1 VNVDEDEVVTTIT
14 DTTAKS
20 SSFATGSEGPAIRV
34 RGLNH
39 FFGEGEL
46 RKQILFDVDFEIAA
60 GEVVILT
67 GPSGCGKTTLLS
79 LVGGLRAIME
89 GSVQVLGR
97 ELYGATR
104 EEIIA
109 SRRQTGFVFQLH
121 NLLDFLTARQNV
133 EMSVQL
139 DAAISVRER
148 KHRAEAM
155 LAKVGLAN
163 RLDYYPTALSGG
175 QRQRVSIARALAGE
189 PRLILADEPTA
200 ALDSH
205 SGRQAVELVQAMARE
220 QGCTVLM
227 VTHDTRILDIA
238 DRVVRMEDGRM
249 L

>member
-1 VNVDEDEVVTTIT
+1 MLPRTS
-14 DTTAKS
+14 DTAAS
-20 SSFATGSEGPAIRV
+20 SIGAALHSPGPAISV

-39 FFGEGEL
+39 HFGEGEL
-46 RKQILFDVDFEIAA
+46 RKQILFDIDFDVFA

-79 LVGGLRAIME
+79 LIGGLREIQD
-89 GSVQVLGR
+89 GSIRVLGR
-97 ELYGATR
+97 ELFEATS
-104 EEIIA
+104 ELIIQ

-133 EMSVQL
+133 LMSVQL
-139 DAAISVRER
+139 DSAMDVRER
-148 KHRAEAM
+148 QRRADAM
-155 LAKVGLAN
+155 LVKVGLGN
-163 RLDYYPTALSGG
+163 RLDYYPSALSGG

-205 SGRQAVELVQAMARE
+205 SGRQAVELVQQMARE

-227 VTHDTRILDIA
+227 VTHDTRILDVA

-249 L
+249 QT

>member
-1 VNVDEDEVVTTIT
+1 MSLAIST
-14 DTTAKS
+14 S
-20 SSFATGSEGPAIRV
+20 SPAIRI
-34 RGLNH
+34 RGLSH
-39 FFGEGEL
+39 WFGDGDSQ
-46 RKQILFDVDFEIAA
+46 KQILFDIDFDVPA

-79 LVGGLRAIME
+79 LIGGLRSVMK

-97 ELYGATR
+97 ELFGAST
-104 EEIIA
+104 EDVIA

-133 EMSVQL
+133 QMSIQL
-139 DAAISVRER
+139 DQAIPVHER
-148 KHRAEAM
+148 SHRAAAV
-155 LAKVGLAN
+155 LTKVGLAE
-163 RLDYYPTALSGG
+163 RLDYYPSALSGG

-200 ALDSH
+200 ALDSA
-205 SGRQAVELVQAMARE
+205 SGRQAVELLQQMARE

-238 DRVVRMEDGRM
+238 DRVVHMEDGRM
-249 L
+249 QLG

>member
-1 VNVDEDEVVTTIT
+1 MITTYAAPLI
-14 DTTAKS
+14 DKPAS
-20 SSFATGSEGPAIRV
+20 NAAPAIRV
-34 RGLNH
+34 RGLSH

-46 RKQILFDVDFEIAA
+46 RKQILFNVDFDVYP

-79 LVGGLRAIME
+79 LIGGLRAIMD

-97 ELYGATR
+97 ELFQASQ

-133 EMSVQL
+133 QMSVQL
-139 DAAISVRER
+139 DASIDANER
-148 KHRAEAM
+148 KRRAESM
-155 LAKVGLAN
+155 LEKVGLAN
-163 RLDYYPTALSGG
+163 RLDYYPSALSGG

-200 ALDSH
+200 ALDSL
-205 SGRQAVELVQAMARE
+205 SGRQAVELVQKMARE

-249 L
+249 QAS

>member
-1 VNVDEDEVVTTIT
+1 MTSPSTATSNVEPSAVSLRPE
-14 DTTAKS
+14 AAS
-20 SSFATGSEGPAIRV
+20 PAICV

-39 FFGEGEL
+39 FFGDGEL
-46 RKQILFDVDFEIAA
+46 RKQILFDIDFEIAS

-79 LVGGLRAIME
+79 LIGGLRAIMQ
-89 GSVQVLGR
+89 GSVRVLGR
-97 ELYGATR
+97 ELFGATQ
-104 EEIIA
+104 EDIIA

-121 NLLDFLTARQNV
+121 NLLDFMTAQQNV
-133 EMSVQL
+133 QMSVQL
-139 DAAISVRER
+139 DPAIDARD
-148 KHRAEAM
+148 RAKRAVAM
-155 LAKVGLAN
+155 LGKVGLSD
-163 RLDYYPTALSGG
+163 RLNYFPAALSGG

-200 ALDSH
+200 ALDSL
-205 SGRQAVELVQAMARE
+205 SGRQAVELVQQMARE

-249 L
+249 LDD

>member
-1 VNVDEDEVVTTIT
+1 MTISQPVIDAPLT
-14 DTTAKS
+14 PS
-20 SSFATGSEGPAIRV
+20 VPESEPAICV
-34 RGLNH
+34 RGLSH

-46 RKQILFDVDFEIAA
+46 RKQILFDIDFDVAA

-79 LVGGLRAIME
+79 LIGGLRAVMD
-89 GSVQVLGR
+89 GSVRVLGR
-97 ELYGATR
+97 QLAGAASD
-104 EEIIA
+104 EIIA
-109 SRRQTGFVFQLH
+109 SRRDTGFVFQLH

-133 EMSVQL
+133 QMSIQL
-139 DAAISVRER
+139 DAAIDPRER
-148 KHRAEAM
+148 SRRAASM
-155 LAKVGLAN
+155 LEKVGLGN
-163 RLDYYPTALSGG
+163 RLDYFPSALSGG

-205 SGRQAVELVQAMARE
+205 SGRQAVELVQQMARE

-238 DRVVRMEDGRM
+238 DRVVHMEDGRM
-249 L
+249 QQ

>member
-1 VNVDEDEVVTTIT
+1 MSTVANSLPAVDSSGVV
-14 DTTAKS
+14 
-20 SSFATGSEGPAIRV
+20 EPAIRV

-39 FFGEGEL
+39 YFGDGEL
-46 RKQILFDVDFEIAA
+46 QKQILFDVGFDIAP

-79 LVGGLRAIME
+79 LVGGLRAVME

-97 ELYGATR
+97 ELSGAST
-104 EEIIA
+104 EEVIA

-133 EMSVQL
+133 QMSVQL
-139 DAAISVRER
+139 DPAIDASER
-148 KHRAEAM
+148 KRRAESI
-155 LAKVGLAN
+155 LEKVGLSD
-163 RLDYYPTALSGG
+163 RLDYYPSALSGG

-205 SGRQAVELVQAMARE
+205 SGRQAVELVQQMARE

-249 L
+249 LDS

>member
-1 VNVDEDEVVTTIT
+1 MLSTSATSTIVEQ
-14 DTTAKS
+14 
-20 SSFATGSEGPAIRV
+20 TGSGSPAIRV

-39 FFGEGEL
+39 FFGDGDL
-46 RKQILFDVDFEIAA
+46 RKQILFNIDFDVFP

-79 LVGGLRAIME
+79 LVGGLRAIMD
-89 GSVQVLGR
+89 GSVRVLGR
-97 ELYGATR
+97 ELFNASQ

-133 EMSVQL
+133 QMSVQL
-139 DAAISVRER
+139 DPAIDATER
-148 KHRAEAM
+148 KRRAESM
-155 LAKVGLAN
+155 LEKVGLSN
-163 RLDYYPTALSGG
+163 RLDYYPSALSGG

-200 ALDSH
+200 ALDSL
-205 SGRQAVELVQAMARE
+205 SGRQAVELVQTMARE

-227 VTHDTRILDIA
+227 VTHDSRILDIA

-249 L
+249 QTT

>member
-1 VNVDEDEVVTTIT
+1 MATTYATSTIDMT
-14 DTTAKS
+14 KTA
-20 SSFATGSEGPAIRV
+20 AAPAIRV

-39 FFGEGEL
+39 FFGAGEL
-46 RKQILFDVDFEIAA
+46 RKQILFNVDFDVYP

-79 LVGGLRAIME
+79 LIGGLRAIMD

-97 ELYGATR
+97 ELFQASK

-133 EMSVQL
+133 QMSVQL
-139 DAAISVRER
+139 DESIDANER
-148 KHRAEAM
+148 KRRAESM
-155 LAKVGLAN
+155 LEKVGLSN
-163 RLDYYPTALSGG
+163 RLDYYPSALSGG

-200 ALDSH
+200 ALDSL
-205 SGRQAVELVQAMARE
+205 SGRQAVELVQKMARE

-249 L
+249 QAS

>member
-1 VNVDEDEVVTTIT
+1 MTISQPVIDASTTQLT
-14 DTTAKS
+14 PA
-20 SSFATGSEGPAIRV
+20 SEPAICV
-34 RGLNH
+34 RGLSH

-46 RKQILFDVDFEIAA
+46 RKQILFDIDFDVAA

-79 LVGGLRAIME
+79 LIGGLRAIMD
-89 GSVQVLGR
+89 GSVRVLGR
-97 ELYGATR
+97 QLAGANSD
-104 EEIIA
+104 EIIA
-109 SRRQTGFVFQLH
+109 SRRDTGFVFQLH

-133 EMSVQL
+133 QMSIQL
-139 DAAISVRER
+139 DSAIDPRER
-148 KHRAEAM
+148 SRRAASM
-155 LAKVGLAN
+155 LEKVGLGN
-163 RLDYYPTALSGG
+163 RLDYFPSALSGG

-205 SGRQAVELVQAMARE
+205 SGRQAVELVQQMARE

-238 DRVVRMEDGRM
+238 DRVVHMEDGRM
-249 L
+249 QKS

>member
-1 VNVDEDEVVTTIT
+1 MNRSLPLAAAAIL
-14 DTTAKS
+14 KS
-20 SSFATGSEGPAIRV
+20 DLPSEPAICV

-39 FFGEGEL
+39 FFGDGEL
-46 RKQILFDVDFEIAA
+46 RKQILFDINFDVAA

-79 LVGGLRAIME
+79 LIGGLRAVMD
-89 GSVQVLGR
+89 GSVRVLGR
-97 ELYGATR
+97 ELSGASS
-104 EEIIA
+104 EQIIA
-109 SRRQTGFVFQLH
+109 SRRDTGFVFQLH

-133 EMSVQL
+133 QMSIQL
-139 DAAISVRER
+139 DSAIDPRER
-148 KHRAEAM
+148 GQRAASM
-155 LAKVGLAN
+155 LEKVGLGN
-163 RLDYYPTALSGG
+163 RLDYFPSALSGG

-205 SGRQAVELVQAMARE
+205 SGRQAVELVQQMARE

-238 DRVVRMEDGRM
+238 DRVVHMEDGRM
-249 L
+249 Q

>member
-1 VNVDEDEVVTTIT
+1 MTTVANSLSAA
-14 DTTAKS
+14 DRS
-20 SSFATGSEGPAIRV
+20 SVAEPAIRV

-39 FFGEGEL
+39 YFGDGEL
-46 RKQILFDVDFEIAA
+46 QKQILFDVGFDIAP

-79 LVGGLRAIME
+79 LVGGLRAVME

-97 ELYGATR
+97 ELSGAST
-104 EEIIA
+104 EEVIA

-133 EMSVQL
+133 QMSVQL
-139 DAAISVRER
+139 DPAIDASER
-148 KHRAEAM
+148 KRRAEAI
-155 LAKVGLAN
+155 LEKVGLSN
-163 RLDYYPTALSGG
+163 RLDYYPSALSGG

-205 SGRQAVELVQAMARE
+205 SGRQAVELVQQMARE

-249 L
+249 LDA

>member
-1 VNVDEDEVVTTIT
+1 MIS
-14 DTTAKS
+14 TTAAS
-20 SSFATGSEGPAIRV
+20 SMIEMPGIGSPAIRV
-34 RGLNH
+34 RGLSH
-39 FFGEGEL
+39 FFGEGDL
-46 RKQILFDVDFEIAA
+46 RKQILFNVDFDVFP

-79 LVGGLRAIME
+79 LIGGLRAIME

-97 ELYGATR
+97 ELFGATQ

-133 EMSVQL
+133 QMSVQL
-139 DAAISVRER
+139 DEAIDATER
-148 KHRAEAM
+148 KRRAESM
-155 LAKVGLAN
+155 LEKVGLAN
-163 RLDYYPTALSGG
+163 RMDYYPSALSGG

-200 ALDSH
+200 ALDSL
-205 SGRQAVELVQAMARE
+205 SGRQAVELVQKMARE

-227 VTHDTRILDIA
+227 VTHDSRILDIA

-249 L
+249 QVS

>member
-1 VNVDEDEVVTTIT
+1 
-14 DTTAKS
+14 
-20 SSFATGSEGPAIRV
+20 
-34 RGLNH
+34 
-39 FFGEGEL
+39 
-46 RKQILFDVDFEIAA
+46 
-60 GEVVILT
+60 
-67 GPSGCGKTTLLS
+67 
-79 LVGGLRAIME
+79 ME

>member
-1 VNVDEDEVVTTIT
+1 MIS
-14 DTTAKS
+14 TTAAS
-20 SSFATGSEGPAIRV
+20 PMIETPGTDSPAIRV
-34 RGLNH
+34 RGLSH
-39 FFGEGEL
+39 FFGEGDL
-46 RKQILFDVDFEIAA
+46 RKQILFNVDFDVFP

-79 LVGGLRAIME
+79 LIGGLRAIME

-97 ELYGATR
+97 ELYGATQD
-104 EEIIA
+104 EIIA

-133 EMSVQL
+133 QMSVQL
-139 DAAISVRER
+139 DDAIDATER
-148 KHRAEAM
+148 KRRAESM
-155 LAKVGLAN
+155 LEKVGLAN
-163 RLDYYPTALSGG
+163 RMDYYPSALSGG

-200 ALDSH
+200 ALDSL
-205 SGRQAVELVQAMARE
+205 SGRQAVELVQKMARE

-227 VTHDTRILDIA
+227 VTHDSRILDIA

-249 L
+249 QPS

>member
-1 VNVDEDEVVTTIT
+1 MLPRTSE
-14 DTTAKS
+14 TAAS
-20 SSFATGSEGPAIRV
+20 SIGAALHSPGLAISV

-39 FFGEGEL
+39 HFGEGEL
-46 RKQILFDVDFEIAA
+46 RKQILFDIDFDVFA

-79 LVGGLRAIME
+79 LIGGLREIQD
-89 GSVQVLGR
+89 GSIRVLGR
-97 ELYGATR
+97 ELFKATS
-104 EEIIA
+104 ELIIQ

-133 EMSVQL
+133 LMSVQL
-139 DAAISVRER
+139 DSAMDVRER
-148 KHRAEAM
+148 QRRADAM
-155 LAKVGLAN
+155 LVKVGLGN
-163 RLDYYPTALSGG
+163 RLDYYPSALSGG

-205 SGRQAVELVQAMARE
+205 SGRQAVELVQQMARE

-227 VTHDTRILDIA
+227 VTHDTRILDVA

-249 L
+249 QT

>member
-1 VNVDEDEVVTTIT
+1 
-14 DTTAKS
+14 
-20 SSFATGSEGPAIRV
+20 
-34 RGLNH
+34 
-39 FFGEGEL
+39 
-46 RKQILFDVDFEIAA
+46 
-60 GEVVILT
+60 
-67 GPSGCGKTTLLS
+67 
-79 LVGGLRAIME
+79 
-89 GSVQVLGR
+89 
-97 ELYGATR
+97 
-104 EEIIA
+104 
-109 SRRQTGFVFQLH
+109 
-121 NLLDFLTARQNV
+121 
-133 EMSVQL
+133 
-139 DAAISVRER
+139 
-148 KHRAEAM
+148 M

>member
-1 VNVDEDEVVTTIT
+1 MISTSAASAIVEPVTT
-14 DTTAKS
+14 
-20 SSFATGSEGPAIRV
+20 GSPAIRV

-39 FFGEGEL
+39 FFGDGDL
-46 RKQILFDVDFEIAA
+46 RKQILFNIDFDVFP

-79 LVGGLRAIME
+79 LVGGLRAIIE

-97 ELYGATR
+97 ELFDASQ

-133 EMSVQL
+133 QMSVQL
-139 DAAISVRER
+139 DSAIDATER
-148 KHRAEAM
+148 KRRAESM
-155 LAKVGLAN
+155 LEKVGLSN
-163 RLDYYPTALSGG
+163 RLDYYPSALSGG

-205 SGRQAVELVQAMARE
+205 SGRQAVELVQKMARE

-249 L
+249 LAS

>member
-1 VNVDEDEVVTTIT
+1 MISTS
-14 DTTAKS
+14 AAS
-20 SSFATGSEGPAIRV
+20 SIIETSGTGSPAIRV
-34 RGLNH
+34 RGLSH
-39 FFGEGEL
+39 FFGEGDL
-46 RKQILFDVDFEIAA
+46 RKQILFNVDFDVFP

-79 LVGGLRAIME
+79 LIGGLRAIME

-97 ELYGATR
+97 ELFGATQ

-133 EMSVQL
+133 QMSVQL
-139 DAAISVRER
+139 DDAIDATER
-148 KHRAEAM
+148 KRRAESM
-155 LAKVGLAN
+155 LEKVGLAN
-163 RLDYYPTALSGG
+163 RMDYYPSALSGG

-200 ALDSH
+200 ALDSL
-205 SGRQAVELVQAMARE
+205 SGRQAVELVQKMARD

-227 VTHDTRILDIA
+227 VTHDSRILDIA

-249 L
+249 QPS